1 MAVALSRGQLR
12 RAPLA
17 RHRCLSTGSSSDTP
31 PRWTRGAADP
41 RVEEAMMRAA
51 RARQALEE
59 AMYSREEMRA
69 MVTTMMRERSRQAGA
84 GALVALGVV
93 GCVGYAYRK
102 RVKEVVVDELSDV
115 GSRSLGDTKMQAQ
128 AQQVTIQTLNALL
141 EDEGT
146 QQRAATFVAAVAQHP
161 AARQALVG
169 ALVDALK
176 SRPVLDEALALTNWV
191 LDRPEAREKLVDAL
205 LAALRSER
213 FLQGAGAFGARWVER
228 DEVRAAVGAALNGAA
243 LKVLEDA
250 QVRDIAQIFVK
261 SLLEQPHLQA
271 KTSEHIWGAIKGVFI
286 GPPRAAR
293 APQSPAA
300 RRLSKEAEKVA
311 AAPVE
316 AAAPSLA
323 VEAGEQVAALAAAAG
338 GGADVVAAVA
348 APQKAPEEPPAGGEP
363 PPPKDL
369 AKDAA
374 AAPEVSAPP
383 QPPAPQPAPT
393 ESTPG

>member
-1 MAVALSRGQLR
+1 
-12 RAPLA
+12 
-17 RHRCLSTGSSSDTP
+17 
-31 PRWTRGAADP
+31 
-41 RVEEAMMRAA
+41 MRAA

-338 GGADVVAAVA
+338 GGADVAAVA
-348 APQKAPEEPPAGGEP
+348 APQKAPEEPPAGEGRRRRRTRRRRR
-363 PPPKDL
+363 
-369 AKDAA
+369 A
-374 AAPEVSAPP
+374 APP
-383 QPPAPQPAPT
+383 QPPAPQPAPAAGAPQ
-393 ESTPG
+393 STPG

>member
-1 MAVALSRGQLR
+1 
-12 RAPLA
+12 
-17 RHRCLSTGSSSDTP
+17 
-31 PRWTRGAADP
+31 
-41 RVEEAMMRAA
+41 MRAA

-363 PPPKDL
+363 PPPKD
-369 AKDAA
+369 AA
-374 AAPEVSAPP
+374 AAPEEAPP
-383 QPPAPQPAPT
+383 QPPAPQPAPAARAPQ
-393 ESTPG
+393 STPG

>member
-1 MAVALSRGQLR
+1 
-12 RAPLA
+12 
-17 RHRCLSTGSSSDTP
+17 
-31 PRWTRGAADP
+31 
-41 RVEEAMMRAA
+41 MRAA

-93 GCVGYAYRK
+93 GCVGYVYRK

-338 GGADVVAAVA
+338 GGADVAAVA
-348 APQKAPEEPPAGGEP
+348 APPKAPEEPPAGGEP
-363 PPPKDL
+363 PPPKD
-369 AKDAA
+369 AA
-374 AAPEVSAPP
+374 AAPEAAPP
-383 QPPAPQPAPT
+383 QPPAPQPAPAAGAPQ
-393 ESTPG
+393 STPG